1 MLYSSHRPICY
12 CCFVSDSDSIFQVRC
27 EAHFVFRNVSCWGIV
42 DWMRT
47 KHCHDHNES
56 ILIGYNRVPNCPVFQ
71 GSCVPCLLCIMFL
84 LCTIAFKCVPCSPG
98 KKLSPPCVAVEDQP
112 GNRRASLTLSQ
123 SSSNLGQACPWLSL
137 AQSPSCN
144 PPSGTVVWQIQDKF
158 GQMRLLQM
166 PKRADIMAPIC
177 ETILKQSQ
185 SHRLSQNMLHNMQR
199 TGTF

>member
-1 MLYSSHRPICY
+1 MSLKYTYIALIIYRQACSSHHPICY
-12 CCFVSDSDSIFQVRC
+12 CGFVSDSDSIFQVRC
-27 EAHFVFRNVSCWGIV
+27 EAHFVFRNISCWGIV

-123 SSSNLGQACPWLSL
+123 SSSNRASLPLTLS
-137 AQSPSCN
+137 SS
-144 PPSGTVVWQIQDKF
+144 VH
-158 GQMRLLQM
+158 
-166 PKRADIMAPIC
+166 
-177 ETILKQSQ
+177 KQ
-185 SHRLSQNMLHNMQR
+185 
-199 TGTF
+199 